1 MSARLVLDIHGAGLP
16 PTPLPEHGA
25 LVVGSD
31 ARRAQ
36 FVLAAPGV
44 DPVHCA
50 FVRAKDGRWAVKDLG
65 SAGGTHLNGQRVAA
79 AAIKPGDKVRLA
91 GVELVVRDPEQKDL
105 APAVEQRKDEGRKPE
120 HAVIEL
126 EEISLEE
133 PPRATAGAAPA
144 ASAAATGAPK
154 VRGFRLEKQIGKG
167 GMGVVWLAVQENLDR
182 KVALKLLASKH
193 ASDAKFVAQFQ
204 REARAAAA
212 LNHPNVVTV
221 YDVGEDSGVHYLSME
236 YMERGTLEDRIAGGR
251 ALSSEEV
258 LSILLDATAG
268 LVYAEQRGIVHRDIK
283 PANLMQNHVG
293 QTKIADLGLA
303 THAEDEEPPAGEK
316 KVFGTPHFMSPEQI
330 RGERLDA
337 RSDLWSLGATGYRLL
352 SGRTPFEGRDTKEIV
367 RAVLTSDPRPLR
379 ETAPSAD
386 ARLVALVESLLQR
399 DPAKRPTS
407 AAQLLAKLDQ
417 LSSAP
422 VARAAGASLPTQ
434 AQPSGES
441 APAARPSSSAGPLV
455 ALLLVA
461 GSGATAWFTKDKWL
475 PLLETASSGE
485 STTDRDANDASKRSD
500 GSQVAQS
507 GQAAQAA
514 RSEQSAASGES
525 SQGRQGEARSAARGP
540 ADKDDKDLQIFEQE
554 AKIATLTLDGQ
565 KDLTPAQRR
574 AKLQELAT
582 KYAGTTSAAEAQR
595 KADEL
600 GAALDAAS
608 SAKAERAT
616 RIEAVVA
623 KLRAACDFDSPTPQP
638 ARSLLAMRL
647 VEGAAELKD
656 DPDFVARRRDLEL
669 ALLHKARDWG
679 SAVLEEVGR
688 LKDKGRFEVAEA
700 RLKQAV
706 EVFELPTYGPD
717 DSPAGYNDMQVVGRR
732 LREQLVNWTAVKSQF
747 VQRQSVEDRRVLAR
761 ELGGA
766 RGLEE
771 DLAAFDFAAAIARVE
786 AAQSKLGSAAS
797 RAATDAIKAQF
808 AAARDGLAFLGAN
821 HAAWKRRGV
830 VDPRERKSANKES
843 IGADAQ
849 GVLVEGAAGP
859 DRIPWSAYGKTAR
872 DLHKL
877 LNERLNRAFKPD
889 EQIMLAAALRMAA
902 LNETLDMVGRALD
915 PSKKANW
922 TQQAQKDLLDAW
934 RTAQDWEKTPGETA
948 KEAEAAKLLGE
959 ALGHG
964 NDGAWSSCVSTL
976 ERLVAQ
982 HADTLLV
989 RILSDGRTLEE
1000 LAPAGQPAPVAP
1012 PQQPTSGGK

>member
-79 AAIKPGDKVRLA
+79 AAVKHGDTVRVA
-91 GVELVVRDPEQKDL
+91 GVELVLRDPDL
-105 APAVEQRKDEGRKPE
+105 RQADKPATNRKEDAKAPEPVAF
-120 HAVIEL
+120 EL

-133 PPRATAGAAPA
+133 PPRAATPA
-144 ASAAATGAPK
+144 SGAPK
-154 VRGFRLEKQIGKG
+154 VRGFRLEKQLGKG

-193 ASDAKFVAQFQ
+193 SSDAKFVAQFQ

-303 THAEDEEPPAGEK
+303 THAEGEEPPAGEK

-337 RSDLWSLGATGYRLL
+337 RSDLWSLGATAYRLL

-379 ETAPSAD
+379 ETAPGAD
-386 ARLVALVESLLQR
+386 ARLVALVEMLLQR
-399 DPAKRPTS
+399 DPARRPAS
-407 AAQLLAKLDQ
+407 AAQLLARLDQ

-422 VARAAGASLPTQ
+422 AGRAAGATLP
-434 AQPSGES
+434 AQPPQ
-441 APAARPSSSAGPLV
+441 PAAAASASARSSSAGPLV
-455 ALLLVA
+455 AMLLVA

-475 PLLETASSGE
+475 PLLQQGSDGEATARGDGESRGPGRDETGRPAASS
-485 STTDRDANDASKRSD
+485 STAASEAARTD
-500 GSQVAQS
+500 
-507 GQAAQAA
+507 QAASAAGAGAPGRDPA
-514 RSEQSAASGES
+514 RST
-525 SQGRQGEARSAARGP
+525 ARGP
-540 ADKDDKDLQIFEQE
+540 GDKDDKDLQIFEQE
-554 AKIATLTLDGQ
+554 ARIASLTLESQ
-565 KDLTPAQRR
+565 ADLTPAQRR
-574 AKLQELAT
+574 AKLQELAA

-608 SAKAERAT
+608 AAKAERST

-623 KLRAACDFDSPTPQP
+623 KLRGACDFEAPVPQP

-656 DPDFVARRRDLEL
+656 DPEFVARRRDLEL

-688 LKDKGRFEVAEA
+688 LKDKGQFEEAEA
-700 RLKQAV
+700 RLKLAV

-747 VQRQSVEDRRVLAR
+747 VQRQTVEDRRVLAR

-766 RGLEE
+766 RGLEA

-786 AAQSKLGSAAS
+786 ATREKVASPAA
-797 RAATDAIKAQF
+797 RASTEALKAQL
-808 AAARDGLAFLGAN
+808 AAARDGLAFVGAN
-821 HAAWKRRGV
+821 HASWRRRGV
-830 VDPRERKSANKES
+830 VDPRERKPANKES
-843 IGADAQ
+843 LGADAE
-849 GVLVEGAAGP
+849 GVLVEGNSGP
-859 DRIPWSAYGKTAR
+859 ERIPWSAYGKTAR

-877 LNERLNRAFKPD
+877 FNERLNRSLKPD
-889 EQIMLAAALRMAA
+889 EQAMLAAAMRMAA
-902 LNETLDMVGRALD
+902 LNETLDMAGKALD
-915 PSKKANW
+915 PTKKANW
-922 TQQAQKDLLDAW
+922 TEQSQKDLLEAW
-934 RTAQDWEKTPGETA
+934 RTALEWEKTPGATA
-948 KEAEAAKLLGE
+948 QEAEAAKLLGQ
-959 ALGHG
+959 ALKLGG
-964 NDGAWSSCVSTL
+964 EGAWSSCVSAL

-982 HADTLLV
+982 HADTMLV
-989 RILSDGRTLEE
+989 RMLSDGRTLEE
-1000 LAPAGQPAPVAP
+1000 LAPAAP
-1012 PQQPTSGGK
+1012 GGTGK

>member
-1 MSARLVLDIHGAGLP
+1 M
-16 PTPLPEHGA
+16 PLPEHGA

-79 AAIKPGDKVRLA
+79 AAVKHGDTVRVA
-91 GVELVVRDPEQKDL
+91 GVELVLRDPDL
-105 APAVEQRKDEGRKPE
+105 RQADHPTANRKEEAKAPEPA
-120 HAVIEL
+120 AFEL

-133 PPRATAGAAPA
+133 PPRAAAPA
-144 ASAAATGAPK
+144 SGAPK
-154 VRGFRLEKQIGKG
+154 VRGFRLDKQLGKG

-193 ASDAKFVAQFQ
+193 SSDAKFVAQFQ

-221 YDVGEDSGVHYLSME
+221 YDVGEDSGVHFLSME

-303 THAEDEEPPAGEK
+303 THAEGEEPPAGEK

-337 RSDLWSLGATGYRLL
+337 RSDLWSLGATAYRLL

-367 RAVLTSDPRPLR
+367 RAVLTSEPRPLR
-379 ETAPSAD
+379 EAAPAAD

-399 DPAKRPTS
+399 DPSRRPAS
-407 AAQLLAKLDQ
+407 AAQLLARLDQ

-422 VARAAGASLPTQ
+422 APRAAGAGLPEQ
-434 AQPSGES
+434 ARSTVAG
-441 APAARPSSSAGPLV
+441 APAGRSSSSAGPLV

-461 GSGATAWFTKDKWL
+461 GTGAVAWFTKGKWL
-475 PLLETASSGE
+475 PLLGDGAGGQA
-485 STTDRDANDASKRSD
+485 DARQAGDE
-500 GSQVAQS
+500 GSARPRERQVAQ
-507 GQAAQAA
+507 
-514 RSEQSAASGES
+514 SEQSAAES
-525 SQGRQGEARSAARGP
+525 RAEQSATTGQPGARGP
-540 ADKDDKDLQIFEQE
+540 LEQRSARGESGDKDDKDLQIFEQE

-565 KDLTPAQRR
+565 GDLTPAQRR
-574 AKLQELAT
+574 AKLLELAA
-582 KYAGTTSAAEAQR
+582 KYAGTTSATEAQR

-608 SAKAERAT
+608 AAKAERAT
-616 RIEAVVA
+616 RIDAVMA
-623 KLRAACDFDSPTPQP
+623 KLRAACDFDAPVPQP

-669 ALLHKARDWG
+669 ALLHRARDWG

-688 LKDKGRFEVAEA
+688 LKDKGQFEQAEA

-717 DSPAGYNDMQVVGRR
+717 DSPSGYNDMQVVGRR

-766 RGLEE
+766 RGLEQ

-786 AAQSKLGSAAS
+786 AAQSKLSSSSS
-797 RAATDAIKAQF
+797 REATDAIKAQF
-808 AAARDGLAFLGAN
+808 AAARAGLALVGAS
-821 HAAWKRRGV
+821 HASWRRRGV
-830 VDPRERKSANKES
+830 VDPRERKPATKES
-843 IGADAQ
+843 IGADAD
-849 GVLVEGAAGP
+849 GVLVEGTAGP
-859 DRIPWSAYGKTAR
+859 DRIPWSAFGKTAR

-877 LNERLNRAFKPD
+877 LNDRLNRALKPD
-889 EQIMLAAALRMAA
+889 EQALLAAALRMAA
-902 LNETLDMVGRALD
+902 LNETLDMAGRALD
-915 PSKKANW
+915 PAKKANW
-922 TQQAQKDLLDAW
+922 TEQSQKDLLEAW
-934 RTAQDWEKTPGETA
+934 RTAQEWEKVPGETA
-948 KEAEAAKLLGE
+948 KEAEAAKLLGQ
-959 ALGHG
+959 ALKHG
-964 NDGAWSSCVSTL
+964 SDGAWSSCVAGL
-976 ERLVAQ
+976 ERLVSQ

-989 RILSDGRTLEE
+989 RMLSDGRTLED
-1000 LAPAGQPAPVAP
+1000 LGFAASPAQPAP
-1012 PQQPTSGGK
+1012 GGK